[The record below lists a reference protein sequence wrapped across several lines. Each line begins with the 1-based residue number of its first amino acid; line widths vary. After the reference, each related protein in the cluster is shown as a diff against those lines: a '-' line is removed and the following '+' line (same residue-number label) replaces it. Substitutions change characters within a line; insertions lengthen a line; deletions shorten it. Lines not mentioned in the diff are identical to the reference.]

1 MGKGGGKMVLW
12 VAFVIFMSAIAFW
25 WYLAARQK
33 RRKAVLRVRRPIR
46 SDYHCVEIRSGRAA
60 CEAARKLGKTRF
72 LSREAPVLPL
82 QGCNTPNCTCS
93 YAHFDDRREH
103 DRRNPYGE
111 WASIPPALTGERR
124 SRTERRKSS
133 ENMFRPSI
141 AR

>member
-1 MGKGGGKMVLW
+1 MVLLG
-12 VAFVIFMSAIAFW
+12 ALVIFMAAIAFW
-25 WYLAARQK
+25 WYHAAREK
-33 RRKAVLRVRRPIR
+33 RRKAAQLAERYQRNP
-46 SDYHCVEIRSGRAA
+46 YHCVEIHGGRDA

-82 QGCNTPNCTCS
+82 QGCNAPHCTCS